1 MRPAPDERPMERWAA
16 RLRGRW
22 VRILVVALAM
32 VATIAAVLVADGS
45 PETVFDDV
53 PERQV
58 SGLLPERGLV
68 IIEVSP
74 GDSAGDIAQALV
86 EEGAITSQRRFTT
99 LVSLL
104 GYDDSLA
111 PGLYDIPIG
120 LTTVEIV
127 ERIHAGLTS
136 GVVVTIPEGLQ
147 LGEIADRFAEAGV
160 TSRADF
166 VVASVNPENWA
177 GTFAAERPPG
187 AGLEG
192 YLFPSTYRFSALATP
207 DEVVRAMLDRFDEQ
221 WMADGDRRRLLLEET
236 GRTMHDVLTVAS
248 IVERETALDG
258 ERPIVASVFW
268 NRITFGMALAADPTV
283 QYALARRPGSI
294 SQFGYWKGDLTNADL
309 AFDSPFNTYATV
321 GLPPT
326 PIASPGVAAID
337 AALQPADTTYL
348 FFVAQG
354 DGSGSHA
361 FAETFEEHSAN
372 VERLLGFGPDDGAAE
387 AAP

>member
-1 MRPAPDERPMERWAA
+1 MERWAA
-16 RLRGRW
+16 WLRGRW

-53 PERQV
+53 PERQA
-58 SGLLPERGLV
+58 SGLSTASGLV

-74 GDSAGDIAQALV
+74 GDSAGDIAEALV

-104 GYDDSLA
+104 GYDDSLT
-111 PGLYDIPIG
+111 PGRYDIPIG

-166 VVASVNPENWA
+166 VVASVNPENWE

-187 AGLEG
+187 VSLEG

-207 DEVVRAMLDRFDEQ
+207 DEIVRAMLTRFDEQ
-221 WMADGDRRRLLLEET
+221 WTADSDRRRLLLEET

-248 IVERETALDG
+248 IVERETALDA

-268 NRITFGMALAADPTV
+268 NRVTFGMSLAADPTV

-294 SQFGYWKGDLTNADL
+294 SQFGYWKSNLTNADL
-309 AFDSPFNTYATV
+309 EFDSPFNTYATV